1 MIQFLYEFLC
11 NRLCTDVVAYVI
23 KPFLKQIDSKNQ
35 VKQIENPVK
44 TLEDYEYAFEAQLR
58 GRKRWRK
65 YTI

>member
-11 NRLCTDVVAYVI
+11 NHLCTDVVAYVI
-23 KPFLKQIDSKNQ
+23 KPFLQNQ
-35 VKQIENPVK
+35 VPKIDNRVK
-44 TLEDYEYAFEAQLR
+44 TLEDYEYEFEAQLR